1 MMFIGIT
8 SLERKARMLYWVPFR
23 EDDVNFMS
31 LLLISFTPFVMIL
44 QEVQNGSIFSRKLS
58 DALIGLLLAR
68 NNFPRGE

>member
-44 QEVQNGSIFSRKLS
+44 Q
-58 DALIGLLLAR
+58 
-68 NNFPRGE
+68 